1 MKTNIALIGTVGV
14 PACYGGFETL
24 AAHLVENWQD
34 EQNVSVYCSK
44 AHYPKETRLSHWK
57 QARLIYLPFKANGVQ
72 SIIYDII
79 SILHALTYAHTLVIL
94 GVSGCLI
101 LPFIKLFFNQRII
114 VNIDGLE
121 WKRNKWNK
129 YAKAF
134 LKWSEKIAVK
144 YADVV
149 VTDNAAIQKHVMDAY
164 GKDSELIAY
173 GADHV
178 LNQKGEKDYLFDY
191 PFLTKEYYF
200 KVCRIEPENNVHVV
214 LEAFSEMPDKR
225 LVMVG
230 NWERSNYGRDLFKQ
244 YKDYKNIHLLAPIYD
259 QKRLD
264 LLRSNCLAYI
274 HGHSAGGTNPSLVE
288 AMYLGLPIFAYQV
301 NYNQAT
307 TENQAFYFQDK
318 NHLKT
323 LLLKQTPK
331 TLGQNAA
338 SMLEI
343 AQRRYTWKIISSQY
357 AELLN
362 APSSELVYET

>member
-1 MKTNIALIGTVGV
+1 MKTNVALIGTVGV

-24 AAHLVENWQD
+24 AAHLVENWQE
-34 EQNVSVYCSK
+34 EQAVSVYCSK
-44 AHYPKETRLSHWK
+44 AHYPKENRPSHWK
-57 QARLIYLPFKANGVQ
+57 QARLIYLPFKANGIQ
-72 SIIYDII
+72 SILYDIV
-79 SILHALTYAHTLVIL
+79 SIFHALTYAHTLVIL

-129 YAKAF
+129 YAKGF

-149 VTDNAAIQKHVMDAY
+149 VTDNAAIQDHVMNAY
-164 GKDSELIAY
+164 GKRSELIAY

-178 LNQKGEKDYLFDY
+178 INQKEAKKDLLNY
-191 PFLTKEYYF
+191 PFLNKDYYF

-214 LEAFSEMPDKR
+214 LEAFNDLPDKR

-230 NWERSNYGRDLFKQ
+230 NWEKSSYGKNLFEQ
-244 YKDYKNIHLLAPIYD
+244 YHQHPNIHLLAPIYD
-259 QKRLD
+259 QEKLD
-264 LLRSNCLAYI
+264 LLRSNCYAYI

-288 AMYLGLPIFAYQV
+288 AMYLGLPIFAYEV

-307 TENQAFYFQDK
+307 TENQAIYFKDK
-318 NHLKT
+318 SHLKT
-323 LLLKQTPK
+323 LLLQQTDEN
-331 TLGQNAA
+331 LGQNADA
-338 SMLEI
+338 MLEI
-343 AQRRYTWKIISSQY
+343 AKRRYTWNIVSNQY
-357 AELLN
+357 ANLLN
-362 APSSELVYET
+362 APSTELVYKT